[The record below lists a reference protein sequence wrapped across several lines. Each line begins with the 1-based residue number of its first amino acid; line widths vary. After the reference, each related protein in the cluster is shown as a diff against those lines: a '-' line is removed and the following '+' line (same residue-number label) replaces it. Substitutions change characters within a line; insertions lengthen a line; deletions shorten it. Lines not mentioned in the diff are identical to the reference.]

1 MEFVCKVVRRRTI
14 LVVVAFILCLVWL
27 YASNSPHQFITNSS
41 PLSSHN
47 GAPKTSRLHY
57 LIPSSIVND
66 AVCAGIVSALVNQY
80 PIPTLIGYKGENE
93 FDSADHLAKLRVMN
107 RYFNDLKAQD
117 DDLVIIVDSFDVLA
131 QLPAEVMIERYFEIS
146 RKSEQRLADQRGLTV
161 DQLHELGI
169 QQTILYGA
177 GKMCFIGSPNEPM
190 CPLMPP
196 SNSPR
201 YKFGVKTENEDARF
215 LDSRYLN
222 SGTIM
227 GPVGDIRKF
236 VRAVLDLV
244 MADDAKV
251 DPHDE
256 DRVRIHHMDQWFT
269 AQLYVR
275 QEYHRA
281 LDMNDGEYPADL
293 SNLTSLPRPRE
304 GPEDTT
310 EFHVFVDFDSAF
322 TQTQCRN
329 ELEIQ
334 LLKYK
339 NHDLTASINGDFLQQ
354 GSAFRPYTI
363 QMPSSVYRAFGRVW
377 DRLIAI
383 PDLKIASSQRQWI
396 QGTYLA
402 TNIASESIYGFYH
415 NTCAKRWYLERYKHF
430 WFYPYITTLL
440 KQAKIHIQEAK
451 PIHPGVIDGRMWIA
465 AKTYPKDASS
475 RADEDSLGGVYTDL
489 EAEPFITLSELCKG
503 NLTTILGLN

>member
-1 MEFVCKVVRRRTI
+1 MELVSKIFRRRTTLI
-14 LVVVAFILCLVWL
+14 VVVFIICIIWL
-27 YASNSPHQFITNSS
+27 WATNSDHQFIANSS
-41 PLSSHN
+41 SLSSHHE
-47 GAPKTSRLHY
+47 APKTSRLHY

-80 PIPTLIGYKGENE
+80 PIPTLIGYKGKNE

-107 RYFNDLKAQD
+107 RYFDDLDAQD

-131 QLPAEVMIERYFEIS
+131 QLPAEVMIERYFDMS
-146 RKSEQRLADQRGLTV
+146 KKSEQRLADQRGLTV

-169 QQTILYGA
+169 RQTILYGA
-177 GKMCFIGSPNEPM
+177 GKMCFVASPNEPM

-201 YKFGVKTENEDARF
+201 YKFGVRTGNDDTRF

-244 MADDAKV
+244 KADDEKV
-251 DPHDE
+251 DPNDE

-281 LDMNDGEYPADL
+281 LDMNGGEYPADL
-293 SNLTSLPRPRE
+293 SNLTSLPRPRD
-304 GPEDTT
+304 GPEDNT
-310 EFHVFVDFDSAF
+310 EFHVFVDFDSSF

-334 LLKYK
+334 FLKYK
-339 NHDLTASINGDFLQQ
+339 NHDLTAAIDRDFLQQ
-354 GSAFRPYTI
+354 DSAFRPYNI
-363 QMPSSVYRAFGRVW
+363 QMPSNVYQAFGRAW
-377 DRLIAI
+377 DRLSAVPELQIAL
-383 PDLKIASSQRQWI
+383 PQRQWI
-396 QGTYLA
+396 QRTYLA
-402 TNIASESIYGFYH
+402 TNIASESIYAFYH
-415 NTCAKRWYLERYKHF
+415 NTCDKRFYLERYKHF

-440 KQAKIHIQEAK
+440 EQARAHIQQGK
-451 PIHPGVIDGRMWIA
+451 PIHPGVIDGRSWVA
-465 AKTYPKDASS
+465 AKAYPADGSSGVEKDT
-475 RADEDSLGGVYTDL
+475 LGGVYTDL
-489 EAEPFITLSELCKG
+489 KEEPFIDLSELCKE
-503 NLTTILGLN
+503 NITTILNSN